1 MSQCYDGKVI
11 LGLIYVELALFMKD
25 RLVNN
30 EQLQVQGVKTQN
42 KSKEKTETVEK
53 EMLRSTHIL
62 QISSTSSI
70 ISDENQTLN
79 TYSQAI
85 ILLRGYSP
93 YILSFFSCAK
103 GNKRDL

>member
-11 LGLIYVELALFMKD
+11 LGLIYVVLALFMKD

-42 KSKEKTETVEK
+42 KSKEKTEGIGRENVKK

-62 QISSTSSI
+62 QI
-70 ISDENQTLN
+70 
-79 TYSQAI
+79 
-85 ILLRGYSP
+85 
-93 YILSFFSCAK
+93 
-103 GNKRDL
+103 